1 MGSSSSATANK
12 EIEKPDVEQLIK
24 DGRNET
30 FHPIK
35 TFEETETNKNENNNN
50 NVIDQNQ
57 KNNILPYPNLD
68 DTDNIPPKKIMNK
81 IKSAPIQY
89 TDTNLVLTNFFDNNI
104 IDKDKEELDKINY
117 KYNHSFH
124 NFKSN
129 PTLYDQPYLRDII
142 DKANSDFGL
151 TQLIQNDFNKMKN
164 CLLFCSNLSTDDERF
179 INRLE
184 YDDFISNNYRNK
196 DTIINIINKNK
207 NQIPELISKF

>member
-12 EIEKPDVEQLIK
+12 EIEKPNVQKLIK
-24 DGRNET
+24 EKRVET
-30 FHPIK
+30 FRPIK
-35 TFEETETNKNENNNN
+35 TFEETENNN
-50 NVIDQNQ
+50 DPNQ

-124 NFKSN
+124 NFKNN

-164 CLLFCSNLSTDDERF
+164 CLLYCSNLSTDDERF

-184 YDDFISNNYRNK
+184 YNDFISNNYRNK

>member
-12 EIEKPDVEQLIK
+12 EIEKPNVQKLIK
-24 DGRNET
+24 EKRVET
-30 FHPIK
+30 FRPIK
-35 TFEETETNKNENNNN
+35 TFEETENNN
-50 NVIDQNQ
+50 DPNQ

-124 NFKSN
+124 NFKNN

-151 TQLIQNDFNKMKN
+151 KQLIQNDFNKMKN
-164 CLLFCSNLSTDDERF
+164 CLLYCSNLSTDDERF

-196 DTIINIINKNK
+196 DSIINIINKNK

>member
-1 MGSSSSATANK
+1 MGSSSSATAIK
-12 EIEKPDVEQLIK
+12 EIEKPNVEKLIEK
-24 DGRNET
+24 KRVET
-30 FHPIK
+30 FRPIK
-35 TFEETETNKNENNNN
+35 TFEETENNN
-50 NVIDQNQ
+50 DPNQ

-164 CLLFCSNLSTDDERF
+164 CLLYCSNLSTDDERF

-184 YDDFISNNYRNK
+184 YYDFISNNYRNK
-196 DTIINIINKNK
+196 DSIINIINKNK

>member
-12 EIEKPDVEQLIK
+12 EIEKPNVQKLIK
-24 DGRNET
+24 EKRVET
-30 FHPIK
+30 FRPIK
-35 TFEETETNKNENNNN
+35 TFEETENNN
-50 NVIDQNQ
+50 DPNQ

-164 CLLFCSNLSTDDERF
+164 CLIYCSNLSTDDERF

-196 DTIINIINKNK
+196 DSIINIINKNK

>member
-12 EIEKPDVEQLIK
+12 EIEKPNVEKLIEK
-24 DGRNET
+24 KRVET
-30 FHPIK
+30 FRPIK
-35 TFEETETNKNENNNN
+35 TFEETENNN
-50 NVIDQNQ
+50 DPNQ

-164 CLLFCSNLSTDDERF
+164 CLLYCSNLSEDDERF

-184 YDDFISNNYRNK
+184 YYDFISNNYRNK
-196 DTIINIINKNK
+196 DSIINIINKNK

>member
-12 EIEKPDVEQLIK
+12 EIEKPNVQKLIK
-24 DGRNET
+24 EKRVET
-30 FHPIK
+30 FRPIK
-35 TFEETETNKNENNNN
+35 TFEETENNN
-50 NVIDQNQ
+50 DPNQ

-151 TQLIQNDFNKMKN
+151 TRLIQNDFNKMKN
-164 CLLFCSNLSTDDERF
+164 CLIYCSNLSTDDEKF

>member
-12 EIEKPDVEQLIK
+12 EIEKPNVEKMIEEK
-24 DGRNET
+24 RVET
-30 FHPIK
+30 FRPIK
-35 TFEETETNKNENNNN
+35 TFEETENNN
-50 NVIDQNQ
+50 DPNQ

-89 TDTNLVLTNFFDNNI
+89 TDTNLVLTNYFDNNI
-104 IDKDKEELDKINY
+104 IDKDKELLDKINY

-164 CLLFCSNLSTDDERF
+164 CLLYCSNLSTDDERF

>member
-12 EIEKPDVEQLIK
+12 EIEKPNVEKMIEEK
-24 DGRNET
+24 RVET
-30 FHPIK
+30 FRPIK
-35 TFEETETNKNENNNN
+35 TFEETENYN
-50 NVIDQNQ
+50 DPNQ

-89 TDTNLVLTNFFDNNI
+89 TDTNLVLTNFFDNKI
-104 IDKDKEELDKINY
+104 FDKDKEELDKINY

-164 CLLFCSNLSTDDERF
+164 CLLYCSNLSTDDERF

>member
-12 EIEKPDVEQLIK
+12 EIEKPNVEKMIEEK
-24 DGRNET
+24 RVET
-30 FHPIK
+30 FRPIK
-35 TFEETETNKNENNNN
+35 TFEETENNN
-50 NVIDQNQ
+50 DPNQ

-164 CLLFCSNLSTDDERF
+164 CLLYCSNLSADDERF

-196 DTIINIINKNK
+196 NSIINIINKNK

>member
-12 EIEKPDVEQLIK
+12 EIEKPNVQKLIK
-24 DGRNET
+24 EKRVET
-30 FHPIK
+30 FRPIK
-35 TFEETETNKNENNNN
+35 TFEETENNN
-50 NVIDQNQ
+50 DPNQ

-164 CLLFCSNLSTDDERF
+164 CLLYCSNLSADDERF

-196 DTIINIINKNK
+196 DSIINIINKNK

>member
-12 EIEKPDVEQLIK
+12 EIEKPNVEKMIEK
-24 DGRNET
+24 KRVET
-30 FHPIK
+30 FRPIK
-35 TFEETETNKNENNNN
+35 TFEETENNN
-50 NVIDQNQ
+50 DPNQ

-164 CLLFCSNLSTDDERF
+164 CLLYCSNLSADDERF

-196 DTIINIINKNK
+196 DSIINIINKNK

>member
-1 MGSSSSATANK
+1 M
-12 EIEKPDVEQLIK
+12 IEKKRV
-24 DGRNET
+24 ET
-30 FHPIK
+30 FRPIK
-35 TFEETETNKNENNNN
+35 TFEETENNN
-50 NVIDQNQ
+50 DPNQ
-57 KNNILPYPNLD
+57 KNNILPDPNLD

-164 CLLFCSNLSTDDERF
+164 CLLYCSNLSEDDERF

-184 YDDFISNNYRNK
+184 YYDFISNNYRNK
-196 DTIINIINKNK
+196 DSIINIINKNK